1 MGTATVS
8 CKDAVEGMTGAGSVS
23 QLAEAEAKA
32 GPLTTEAKAVS
43 LLAGTEAKAVSL
55 TEDNKVSAQSANWDC
70 AAAMPDGIA
79 DKIMTKALIFP
90 NFINLY
96 SQRNLQNDYKFK
108 KKCVYKKKIVNLCP
122 ICRT

>member
-8 CKDAVEGMTGAGSVS
+8 CKDAAEGMTGAGSVS
-23 QLAEAEAKA
+23 QLAE
-32 GPLTTEAKAVS
+32 
-43 LLAGTEAKAVSL
+43 TEAKAVSL